1 QGEQGVAQMA
11 SMGAMMEIVKVTD
24 KAITMDLKYSNNNI
38 DFNGKKFTVAE
49 FLEKYDQ
56 YGALSDNSGDDEGYE
71 EEAIEMDPNGDVT
84 EEVTIGEEPAADVAA
99 PAAQ

>member
-1 QGEQGVAQMA
+1 MA

-49 FLEKYDQ
+49 FLKNMT
-56 YGALSDNSGDDEGYE
+56 ST
-71 EEAIEMDPNGDVT
+71 VH
-84 EEVTIGEEPAADVAA
+84 
-99 PAAQ
+99 